1 MICMKRIIMADKD
14 ISRKII
20 RIIIIIVDLSTNLIL
35 LAFSNVY
42 IENHLPQA
50 SSIGKYFSWNE
61 AFHKPLSK
69 ASSLWSP

>member
-20 RIIIIIVDLSTNLIL
+20 IIRIVDLSTNLIL

>member
-20 RIIIIIVDLSTNLIL
+20 IIIIIVDLSTNLIL

-50 SSIGKYFSWNE
+50 SLIGKYFSWNE

>member
-1 MICMKRIIMADKD
+1 MICMKIIIMADKD

-20 RIIIIIVDLSTNLIL
+20 IIRIVDLSTNLIL

>member
-14 ISRKII
+14 ISRKK
-20 RIIIIIVDLSTNLIL
+20 IIIIIVDLSTNLIL

>member
-20 RIIIIIVDLSTNLIL
+20 IIRIVDLSTNLIL

-50 SSIGKYFSWNE
+50 SLIGKYFSWNE